1 MASARAKGGELKMF
15 KNRYLEQMAIKYPEY
30 RKLLEANILP
40 EEIMDA
46 ETNAASE
53 KLKGEKNMEQ
63 IKNENYIW
71 GEEVI
76 TLSTGK
82 VLDKDV
88 SSSILCDNDLLNS
101 CADLN
106 KIAENGYNSYYKVL
120 ETNVCIM
127 HVECGFC
134 ILVDDYVN
142 IYNEPDAVSLPKML
156 VATKYGVY
164 QVKGD
169 RTYRDWIKCTKNSR
183 PIGHDIQDMVYGNGA
198 AIARKNGLTLDHGAE
213 TCNELISN
221 CMYKADNFNNG
232 SHRVCVKITNEK
244 ELKELIEKIKKYD
257 DNGATGFFL

>member
-1 MASARAKGGELKMF
+1 MC
-15 KNRYLEQMAIKYPEY
+15 KNKYLEQYALKYPEF
-30 RKLLEANILP
+30 RRELEAGVLP
-40 EEIMDA
+40 EEIIDA
-46 ETNAASE
+46 ETKAVSE
-53 KLKGEKNMEQ
+53 KKGENQMMEKIENKN
-63 IKNENYIW
+63 YFL

-88 SSSILCDNDLLNS
+88 SSSIVCDNDLLNS

-106 KIAENGYNSYYKVL
+106 KIAENGYNSYYGVL
-120 ETNVCIM
+120 GTNICIM

-183 PIGHDIQDMVYGNGA
+183 PIGHDIQDIVYGNGA
-198 AIARKNGLTLDHGAE
+198 TIARKNGLTLDHGAE
-213 TCNELISN
+213 TCNELIAN
-221 CMYKADNFNNG
+221 CKYKDNNFNNG

-244 ELKELIEKIKKYD
+244 ELKILIEKIKKYD
-257 DNGATGFFL
+257 DNGGTGFFL